1 MDIAVVLVGALL
13 ASVVSGSSG
22 FAFGLIGSA
31 IWLHVLPPGRVVP
44 LVVICSMLLNLAMV
58 WRLRHEVRPRLL
70 WPFLAGAL
78 IGVPIGVASLKR
90 LDPELL
96 RRGVG
101 VLLLFYSIYML
112 RRPSM
117 PVVRLGNA
125 SGRIA
130 DGAVG
135 LLGGFMGGATS
146 LNGLFPTIWCGLRGW
161 NKAEQ
166 RGAFQPYIL
175 IVHAIT
181 LCWLGGVG
189 GLDLRTGRDVLLC
202 LPALVI
208 GGWLGLKLFH
218 RVSEEGFRKMILLLF
233 CFRVLRWCFDPRQRV
248 AGITLRRWGMQTC

>member
-1 MDIAVVLVGALL
+1 MSIDIAVVLFGAFL

-44 LVVICSMLLNLAMV
+44 LVVICSMLLNLALV

-90 LDPELL
+90 MDPEVL

-101 VLLLFYSIYML
+101 ALLLFYSIYML

-117 PVVRLGNA
+117 PVIRLGTIG
-125 SGRIA
+125 GRIA
-130 DGAVG
+130 DGSVG

-146 LNGLFPTIWCGLRGW
+146 LNGLFPTMWCGLRGW
-161 NKAEQ
+161 NKTEQ
-166 RGAFQPYIL
+166 RGVFQPYIL

-181 LCWLGGVG
+181 LFWLGGVG
-189 GLDLRTGRDVLLC
+189 GLDMRTGRDVLLC
-202 LPALVI
+202 LPALLI

-218 RVSEEGFRKMILLLF
+218 RVSDDGFRRVILMLFLLSGLSLLF
-233 CFRVLRWCFDPRQRV
+233 
-248 AGITLRRWGMQTC
+248 